1 MYYYRINESSF
12 AAIVTIIVRIILI
25 LIFNPK
31 TLMLYVDCRSSNNLT
46 VLRHVQ
52 LIFRNAD
59 RSPLA
64 LDRNEPFY
72 DEQKYWPN
80 GFGQLTKK
88 GRAKAFRLGQ
98 LLRMHYDKY
107 LGQKYSVREVYVRSS
122 PFDRCVETAQLIMAG
137 LYHYLLLLFFK
148 YFF

>member
-1 MYYYRINESSF
+1 MYYYKLNPIPFPF
-12 AAIVTIIVRIILI
+12 ALIHTTIGTIIVRIIILI
-25 LIFNPK
+25 LISNSKNF
-31 TLMLYVDCRSSNNLT
+31 LLYVDGRSFNNLT

-59 RSPLA
+59 RTPLM
-64 LDRNEPFY
+64 LERNEPY
-72 DEQKYWPN
+72 WDEQKYWPN
-80 GFGQLTKK
+80 GFGQLTKN

-98 LLRMHYDKY
+98 LLRLHYDKY

-137 LYHYLLLLFFK
+137 
-148 YFF
+148 